1 MHRFLPALLLLP
13 ASAFAAGNLP
23 TIGGIPV
30 DFILF
35 ALTLLGVALFHH
47 YTLYVALTGLF
58 TSSASTRYCSPASRP
73 ASASPAWSAT
83 SATSG

>member
-58 TSSASTRYCSPASRP
+58 TISLYKISVHRLQDRRRHRRP
-73 ASASPAWSAT
+73 GRPPRP
-83 SATSG
+83 